1 MFGFNG
7 YTEILWNT
15 TIPNTNTNWQNLC
28 VSANQFS
35 LNCQFFSLVSPGPWL
50 VDWWIMQASHWPLS
64 QLWQCVGPDTLIAA
78 WVNIKMLAPIIIKY
92 HFLLSF
98 THFVVLIASLCLMQ
112 TFTLRNKERGKK
124 CRGRERER
132 ERESERVRGWG
143 YFIIFSWKLFWLIF
157 DYIWDRGNK
166 EARDEK

>member
-1 MFGFNG
+1 
-7 YTEILWNT
+7 
-15 TIPNTNTNWQNLC
+15 
-28 VSANQFS
+28 
-35 LNCQFFSLVSPGPWL
+35 
-50 VDWWIMQASHWPLS
+50 MQSSHWS
-64 QLWQCVGPDTLIAA
+64 QSQPPALMCVRADIMMAA

-92 HFLLSF
+92 HFLFSF

-112 TFTLRNKERGKK
+112 TFTLRNKERA
-124 CRGRERER
+124 RNAEVAEERER
-132 ERESERVRGWG
+132 VLG

>member
-35 LNCQFFSLVSPGPWL
+35 LNCQVFSLVSPVLWL
-50 VDWWIMQASHWPLS
+50 VDWWIMQASHWSLS

-92 HFLLSF
+92 HFLFSF

-112 TFTLRNKERGKK
+112 TFTLRNKERARNAEVAG
-124 CRGRERER
+124 
-132 ERESERVRGWG
+132 ESERVF
-143 YFIIFSWKLFWLIF
+143 YHFQLETVLVDFWLHL
-157 DYIWDRGNK
+157 GPG
-166 EARDEK
+166 E